1 MSGRTVIV
9 WQNPL
14 SKQKPSP
21 EGGAVTE
28 EGKRCASK
36 IGRSARGQ
44 VRLPSS
50 VTLPPKL
57 AFNKAT
63 CFTDRFYE
71 DNRSHRQRATFSS
84 GEGLYFYPTLHA
96 REPLTISQNNCLFQ
110 KYSRAQPQR
119 LSPAFCYALFLRLFS
134 LSRKTAQPAS
144 ASSSAAT
151 ACSIGQ
157 TPSPLRLMMFS
168 VSVPKAKG
176 MPCAS
181 R

>member
-1 MSGRTVIV
+1 M
-9 WQNPL
+9 
-14 SKQKPSP
+14 
-21 EGGAVTE
+21 TE

-96 REPLTISQNNCLFQ
+96 REPLTISQNNFIFF
-110 KYSRAQPQR
+110 KNTAGHSRN
-119 LSPAFCYALFLRLFS
+119 
-134 LSRKTAQPAS
+134 
-144 ASSSAAT
+144 
-151 ACSIGQ
+151 
-157 TPSPLRLMMFS
+157 
-168 VSVPKAKG
+168 G
-176 MPCAS
+176 MPCFLLCFISQAVQLITQD
-181 R
+181 RIACFRVVDHRHGLLHRADAVALTVDDVFRQRAKGEGNAVRFEIRLACL